1 MLAAYCYEGGLLA
14 WLITLGVALTVALLQ
29 TWLRLVSREPPPG
42 KKHALTMEDAVFWID
57 WIVTAAVAFCG
68 ALLAAS
74 LEKKPID
81 AVTVVTTLVT
91 IILGMTFM
99 PFGVRMICYD
109 GNGVIKGWVHVVG
122 ANVAGLLVLLSSVV
136 AGVKTY
142 A

>member
-1 MLAAYCYEGGLLA
+1 MA
-14 WLITLGVALTVALLQ
+14 WLLTLGVAFVVSLLQ
-29 TWLRLVSREPPPG
+29 TWLRLVSREPRPG
-42 KKHALTMEDAVFWID
+42 KKHALTIDDAVFWID

-74 LEKKPID
+74 LEGKAID
-81 AVTVVTTLVT
+81 AATVATALVA
-91 IILGMTFM
+91 IILGLTFM
-99 PFGVRMICYD
+99 PFGVRMVCYD
-109 GNGVIKGWVHVVG
+109 GSGVIKGWMHVAV